1 MEKEI
6 QSLKKELDEIKERN
20 FRVEADK
27 AWETSNFRIL
37 SITIITYIVAALVL
51 YFIGAKNF
59 LLNALVPTAGFFL
72 SIQSL
77 PAVKRWWIKKFLRK
91 KEGGPTNR

>member
-1 MEKEI
+1 MEEKIKKLQEEI
-6 QSLKKELDEIKERN
+6 ETIKERN
-20 FRVEADK
+20 LRVEADK
-27 AWETSNFRIL
+27 AWETGSFRIF

-77 PAVKRWWIKKFLRK
+77 PAVKKWWMKKFLQEK
-91 KEGGPTNR
+91 KQGPTNQ